1 MSTHHKLSVFYY
13 LLLDYDAAASGPSSG
28 GKGALADRFAARS
41 GVPEKYQT
49 FMMGLWY
56 LDRQQFE
63 VCRCRTRTRDT
74 S

>member
-13 LLLDYDAAASGPSSG
+13 LLLDYDAAATASTSSRS
-28 GKGALADRFAARS
+28 LADKFAARS

-49 FMMGLWY
+49 FMTGLWY

-63 VCRCRTRTRDT
+63 V
-74 S
+74 